1 MGMFDVAGAANVQ
14 VRKSGQY
21 LQAGI
26 HTVKFVGV
34 EKNDSYSAIDFSFEN
49 ENGTHTERL
58 FEPQSNVRQ
67 ANRFNSAV
75 EDPSQAEQFMCKLM
89 QIIEVLN
96 PEFHAKMKADPKKY
110 SAPSFDK
117 LIELVKMIL
126 EPKIGTETQI
136 KLLPNGR
143 FVGFPGFP
151 ARIDRNGNL
160 YLSTSFI
167 GSDLTLTAYEKN
179 QIDKALTA
187 KPTKMET
194 FDLGGNNELLG
205 MSDELGDVAEEKT
218 ADSEDD
224 GLPF

>member
-1 MGMFDVAGAANVQ
+1 MGMFDVASAANVQ

-34 EKNDSYSAIDFSFEN
+34 EKNDSYSAMDFSFEN

-58 FEPQSNVRQ
+58 FEPQSSERHP
-67 ANRFNSAV
+67 NRFNSAV
-75 EDPSQAEQFMCKLM
+75 EDPSQADQFMCKLM
-89 QIIEVLN
+89 QIIQVLN
-96 PEFHAKMKADPKKY
+96 PEFHAKMVADPKKY
-110 SAPSFDK
+110 SAPNFDK
-117 LIELVKMIL
+117 LVELVKMIL
-126 EPKIGTETQI
+126 DSKVGTEVQI

-143 FVGFPGFP
+143 YVGFPGFP
-151 ARIDRNGNL
+151 ARFDRNGNL

-167 GSDLTLTAYEKN
+167 GQDLTLSPYEKN

-187 KPTKMET
+187 KPTKMEAVAT
-194 FDLGGNNELLG
+194 DELLG
-205 MSDELGDVAEEKT
+205 MDDELSDVKDD
-218 ADSEDD
+218 ADDND

>member
-26 HTVKFVGV
+26 HTVKFVSV
-34 EKNDSYSAIDFSFEN
+34 EKNDSYSAIDFTFEN
-49 ENGTHTERL
+49 EQGTHTERL
-58 FEPQSNVRQ
+58 FEPQSATRQ
-67 ANRFNSAV
+67 PNRFNSAV

-89 QIIEVLN
+89 QIIQVLS
-96 PEFHAKMKADPKKY
+96 PENYAKMQADPKKY
-110 SAPSFDK
+110 SAPDFDALTRMVKK
-117 LIELVKMIL
+117 LL
-126 EPKIGTETQI
+126 ENSIGTETQI

-151 ARIDRNGNL
+151 ARIDKNGNL

-167 GSDLTLTAYEKN
+167 GADLTLTPYEKN

-194 FDLGGNNELLG
+194 IATDELLG
-205 MSDELGDVAEEKT
+205 MDEELSDITDT
-218 ADSEDD
+218 ADNTEDD

>member
-1 MGMFDVAGAANVQ
+1 MGMFDVASAANVQ

-34 EKNDSYSAIDFSFEN
+34 NKNDSYSAMDFSFEN

-58 FEPQSNVRQ
+58 FEPQSSERQ
-67 ANRFNSAV
+67 PNRFNSAV

-89 QIIEVLN
+89 QIIQVLN
-96 PEFHAKMKADPKKY
+96 SEFHAKMVADPKKY

-126 EPKIGTETQI
+126 EPKIGTEVQI

-143 FVGFPGFP
+143 YVGFPGFP
-151 ARIDRNGNL
+151 ARIDRDGNL

-167 GSDLTLTAYEKN
+167 GQDLTLSPYEKN

-194 FDLGGNNELLG
+194 IATDELLG
-205 MSDELGDVAEEKT
+205 MDDELSDVKDDT
-218 ADSEDD
+218 DDND

>member
-1 MGMFDVAGAANVQ
+1 
-14 VRKSGQY
+14 
-21 LQAGI
+21 
-26 HTVKFVGV
+26 
-34 EKNDSYSAIDFSFEN
+34 
-49 ENGTHTERL
+49 
-58 FEPQSNVRQ
+58 
-67 ANRFNSAV
+67 
-75 EDPSQAEQFMCKLM
+75 M

-126 EPKIGTETQI
+126 DPKVGTETQI

-179 QIDKALTA
+179 QIDKALAA
-187 KPTKMET
+187 KPTKMES
-194 FDLGGNNELLG
+194 FAMGGDELLG
-205 MSDELGDVAEEKT
+205 MSDDLADVTEESTTKD
-218 ADSEDD
+218 DSDDD